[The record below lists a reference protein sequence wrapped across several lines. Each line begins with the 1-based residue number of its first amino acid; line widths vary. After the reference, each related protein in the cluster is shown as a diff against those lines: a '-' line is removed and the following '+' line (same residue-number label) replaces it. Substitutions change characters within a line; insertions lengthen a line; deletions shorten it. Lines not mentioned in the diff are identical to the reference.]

1 MSRKVYT
8 LHVPKRLM
16 GWLTT
21 PCRTGTAHEL
31 TGEIP
36 SLVPGTQQT
45 PNKCF
50 SQALEKMMSLGVK
63 RKESSTS
70 SASSSSNHF
79 NSLNLIFFI
88 NIGCIF
94 YLHGCQKDPT
104 EKRASPWSM
113 LFHPSL
119 TGERYCLR
127 WEKCSSQKLSNLS
140 QWKAGIW
147 TSVCCQTPLSFPL
160 RHCLY
165 WPCNPSENLSL
176 AMSRAMTYPGDSF

>member
-1 MSRKVYT
+1 MSRKLYAVHI
-8 LHVPKRLM
+8 LKRLM
-16 GWLTT
+16 GWLTS
-21 PCRTGTAHEL
+21 PCRTGTANEL
-31 TGEIP
+31 TGEIL
-36 SLVPGTQQT
+36 SVVPKT

-50 SQALEKMMSLGVK
+50 SHSLEKMMNLGVK
-63 RKESSTS
+63 RKVSSTS

-79 NSLNLIFFI
+79 NSLNLISFI
-88 NIGCIF
+88 NVGCVF
-94 YLHGCQKDPT
+94 YLPGCQKDPT
-104 EKRASPWSM
+104 EKRRSSLWSM

-140 QWKAGIW
+140 QWKARIW
-147 TSVCCQTPLSFPL
+147 TSVCCQNPLSFPL